1 MTQFGR
7 ALNKL
12 NIEILCAKSSQPKAR
27 ALRANRTLQDRLVKE
42 LRLAGISDREAAHAF
57 LPGFMARHNAQ
68 FARLPRRSDNLHRA
82 LNVEPDRLRDILCY
96 RDKRYVSS
104 QLAFSY
110 DRLRIILAENVF

>member
-42 LRLAGISDREAAHAF
+42 LRLAGISDMEAAHAF
-57 LPGFMARHNAQ
+57 LRRFMARHNAQ
-68 FARLPRRSDNLHRA
+68 FAKLPPPHGQPASAAECRA
-82 LNVEPDRLRDILCY
+82 GSAGRHSLLSRQTVCQQPAGLL
-96 RDKRYVSS
+96 
-104 QLAFSY
+104 L
-110 DRLRIILAENVF
+110 